1 MGVRSDGYVIPCC
14 FFGAQQQFNE
24 LKKLLGDDIK
34 NIHLKSGKT
43 LDEINMSDE
52 FQRIEETW
60 KTHPLKTCI
69 AACSRPEDVEDVD
82 RHSTGAKYIIKDI
95 KR

>member
-14 FFGAQQQFNE
+14 FFGSQHAFDE
-24 LKKLLGDDIK
+24 IKELLGDDIE

-43 LDEINMSDE
+43 LDEINISNE
-52 FQRIEETW
+52 YQRIEETW
-60 KTHPLKTCI
+60 KNNPLKTCI
-69 AACSRPEDVEDVD
+69 AACSRPEDIADID
-82 RHSTGAKYIIKDI
+82 RHSTGAKYIIKDL